1 MVIIMKIVARTPRDF
16 VISFKDEDFKGLTQE
31 EKHEMISRIVK
42 EMVLEEVSW
51 SEVKERIAL

>member
-1 MVIIMKIVARTPRDF
+1 MKIVARTPRDF